1 MGEFSKT
8 STVPFCSLLSSLR
21 NWQDAKM
28 PETRSPMSHTNRP
41 ASMSRDHSPCQL
53 PHHWRCAICDTLIQ
67 VLGYMLLVSGYF
79 DNCLERNPNLERDF
93 PTTSPSSPLLTLAPP
108 FHTACYTRCLIQVI
122 SVWNSGCMCCTF
134 LFISPSF
141 SH

>member
-8 STVPFCSLLSSLR
+8 STVPFCSLLSSLQ

-53 PHHWRCAICDTLIQ
+53 PHHRRCAICDTLIQ
-67 VLGYMLLVSGYF
+67 VLGYTLLVSGYF
-79 DNCLERNPNLERDF
+79 DNRLERNPNLERDF

-108 FHTACYTRCLIQVI
+108 LSHGALHAMPRTGHFSLELWLHVLYILIYFPLI
-122 SVWNSGCMCCTF
+122 
-134 LFISPSF
+134 
-141 SH
+141 